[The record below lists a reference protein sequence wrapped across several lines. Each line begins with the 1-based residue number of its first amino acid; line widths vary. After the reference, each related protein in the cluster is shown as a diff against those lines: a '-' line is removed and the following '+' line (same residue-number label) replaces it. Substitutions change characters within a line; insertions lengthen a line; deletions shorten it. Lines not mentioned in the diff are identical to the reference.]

1 MIDNSKMEKYKEQIL
16 KILLKPFDVEFRF
29 FILVLILSA
38 SADIVGFT
46 CYESFLKAI
55 FIGFHHYFICY
66 IVTLFI
72 CYMPKVFKNK
82 VKFLVFVLMIIN
94 FLIDTVCVYSF
105 HFTFDNDVAAILL
118 GTNRNEVHE
127 FIENFIPL
135 KLFLYIILFMSIIY
149 VLYEVLKR
157 KKVKLKSEFQYYGL
171 SVVFICLASFLV
183 GGCKNFGNVSITK
196 IPTFFKSLSPIDLE
210 NYKINPN
217 VIFTKTEKPKN
228 IVMIIGESFSKS
240 HSSLYGYE
248 KKTNPYLESLRDEG
262 LLYTF
267 ENVTSA
273 ALGTITSFKAIMS
286 TYKDE
291 YGDSI
296 NWYECLTIQELIK
309 KAGYYTY
316 WISNQSPKGVYDN
329 IVVKYASLCDK
340 VVFTGNKFAGIRKC
354 DLDEIVIDSI
364 RKYNTYTNNINNKF
378 YFIHLM
384 GSHSI
389 FSYRYPLKFNKFKD
403 NDYVNKKIEQRTMLA
418 TYDNS
423 VLYNDSVVYEIMKLY
438 ENDESIVFYFPDHG
452 LDIYNSREDY
462 IGHARYNDKISRE
475 AGANIPF
482 MVYMS
487 PLFQKKFVNCKS
499 EILQLKDKEFNT
511 SDMIYMI
518 KDIIGVKIVN

>member
-1 MIDNSKMEKYKEQIL
+1 MEKYKEQIL
-16 KILLKPFDVEFRF
+16 NILLKPFDAEFRF
-29 FILVLILSA
+29 FILILILSA

-46 CYESFLKAI
+46 CYESFFKAV

-66 IVTLFI
+66 IITLFI
-72 CYMPKVFKNK
+72 CFAPRIFKNII
-82 VKFLVFVLMIIN
+82 KFFVFILMIVN
-94 FLIDTVCVYSF
+94 FLIDIVCVYSF
-105 HFTFDNDVAAILL
+105 HFTFDQDVAAILL
-118 GTNRNEVHE
+118 GTNSSEVHE
-127 FIENFIPL
+127 FIDNFIPL
-135 KLFLYIILFMSIIY
+135 SLFLLIILFLSIVY
-149 VLYEVLKR
+149 GLSEVVKR
-157 KKVKLKSEFQYYGL
+157 KKIKLKSQFQYYGL
-171 SVVFICLASFLV
+171 LVVFICLASFIV
-183 GGCKNFGNVSITK
+183 AGCKNFGNVSITK
-196 IPTFFKSLSPIDLE
+196 IPTFIKSISPIDLE
-210 NYKINPN
+210 EYRNNPN
-217 VIFTKTEKPKN
+217 LSFTKSEQPKN

-248 KKTNPYLESLRDEG
+248 KKTNPRLESLRDEG

-296 NWYECLTIQELIK
+296 KWYECLTIHELLN

-316 WISNQSPKGVYDN
+316 WISNQSPKGAYDN
-329 IVVKYASLCDK
+329 IVAKYASLSDK
-340 VVFTGNKFAGIRKC
+340 VVFTGNKFAGIRKS
-354 DLDEIVIDSI
+354 DLDEIVIDSV
-364 RKYNTYTNNINNKF
+364 RKYNSYTNNISKRF

-389 FSYRYPLKFNKFKD
+389 FSNRYPSRFDKFKE
-403 NDYVNKKIEQRTMLA
+403 NDYANNKSEQRTMLA

-423 VLYNDSVVYEIMKLY
+423 VLYNDSVVYEIMKSY

-452 LDIYNSREDY
+452 LDIYSSREDY

-475 AGANIPF
+475 AGKNIPF

-487 PLFQKKFVNCKS
+487 PLFQKKFVNCKNK
-499 EILQLKDKEFNT
+499 ILQLKDKEFNT

-518 KDIIGVKIVN
+518 KDILGIKIYNKDV